1 MAQDMMDEVTAR
13 WCKSCG
19 APIPKGATTC
29 EVCGMPVEGAFEDS
43 KKPVLTVL
51 DVASAKGTGGVEG
64 YISAVPLAHEK
75 VGEKVRRENTGR
87 HRVLALSLTAAFVL
101 VAGTTIFIT
110 RPWDPNAYAI
120 HSFEDADT
128 SMEGYP
134 GYVRHLSSQDKAEES
149 LQEAYIANLS
159 LVLDGFS
166 ETMDSTFQEAD
177 DVIGRLDAFFS
188 GETVDTNRLAEE
200 CFGLRKGFDA
210 EVDAVAS
217 SDFNGT
223 GLEGRRDF
231 LLMLAGYLDGELS
244 RLVDATTCV
253 KREEDR
259 AMGVQLGRAAL
270 VGEGGGYT
278 MQEYRELYTNAVA
291 TYGT

>member
-1 MAQDMMDEVTAR
+1 
-13 WCKSCG
+13 
-19 APIPKGATTC
+19 
-29 EVCGMPVEGAFEDS
+29 MPVEGAFEDD
-43 KKPVLTVL
+43 KTPALTVRGIAS
-51 DVASAKGTGGVEG
+51 VAGAGAAEG

-75 VGEKVRRENTGR
+75 VGERVRRENLGR
-87 HRVLALSLTAAFVL
+87 RRILALSLGAAFVL

-110 RPWDPNAYAI
+110 RPWDPDAYAI

-134 GYVRHLSSQDKAEES
+134 GYVRHLSSQDKAEEA
-149 LQEAYIANLS
+149 LQEAYVSNLA
-159 LVLDGFS
+159 LVLDGFA
-166 ETMDSTFQEAD
+166 ETMDSTFKEAD
-177 DVIGRLDAFFS
+177 NVIAQLDAFFA
-188 GETVDTNRLAEE
+188 GETVDTNSLAEG
-200 CFGLRKGFDA
+200 CFELKKGFDA
-210 EVDAVAS
+210 EVDAVAA

-231 LLMLAGYLDGELS
+231 LLMLAGYLDGELG